1 MNEKDRILYL
11 RKTLHEHN
19 YKYYVLNQPDISDQ
33 EFDFLMHELQD
44 LEARHPELYDANSPT
59 LRVGSDLNQNFTQV
73 AHKYPMLSLANT
85 YNEQDVAD
93 WYDSVRRGLDGEDF
107 EVCCEMKYD
116 GLSISLTYVD
126 GKLVRGVTR
135 GDGVHGDDVTANV
148 RTIRCIP
155 LVLKEGSGYPHEF
168 EIRGEILMPWK
179 VFERLNAE
187 REAAEEPLFANPR
200 NAASGTLKSQNSRLV
215 ASRQLDS
222 YLYYLLGDT
231 LPSDGHYEN
240 LQTAAS
246 WGFKIS
252 QGMKKVKTLQEIY
265 DYINYWDTE
274 RKNLPVATDGI
285 VLKVNSLRQ
294 QRSLG
299 YTAKSPRWAIAYKF
313 KAERACTRLNE
324 VSYQVG
330 RTGAVTPVANM
341 DAVQLAGTV
350 VKRATLNNED
360 FIRNFDLHIGDY
372 VYVEKGGEIIPKI
385 VGVDIDRRPEDAQP
399 VKFIDK
405 CPECGTPLVRYEG
418 EAAHYCPNDT
428 GCPPQIKGRIEHFI
442 ARRAMNIDS
451 LGPETV
457 DEYYRRG
464 LVHNIADLYTIKV
477 PDINGSGNRERSA
490 RKIVD
495 GIAAS
500 KQVPFER
507 VVFALGIRFV
517 GETSAR
523 LLARHFKTMD
533 ALQNASMQQLMEVEG
548 VGEVIAKSVIAYFHN
563 PVNQDIVERLRLYG
577 LQMQLSEEQI
587 NGASDKLAGKSIVI
601 SGVFAKHSRD
611 EYKALIEQHG
621 GKNVGSI
628 SGKTSFILAGDNM
641 GPSKLQKAEKLG
653 IPLVNEDDFLDMI
666 GGDVVSATENEA
678 AVDDTDAPIQEEKPR
693 ADANGQLSLF

>member
-1 MNEKDRILYL
+1 MNETERILQL
-11 RKTLHEHN
+11 RRELHEHN
-19 YKYYVLNQPDISDQ
+19 HRYYVENQPIISDQ

-44 LEARHPELYDANSPT
+44 LEARHPEIADPNSPT
-59 LRVGSDLNQNFTQV
+59 QRVGSDLNQEFRQV
-73 AHKYPMLSLANT
+73 AHKYPMLSLSNT
-85 YNEQDVAD
+85 YSEQDVAS
-93 WYDSVRRGLDGEDF
+93 WYESVQKGLGGEPF

-126 GKLVRGVTR
+126 GQLTQAVTR
-135 GDGVHGDDVTANV
+135 GDGVQGDDVTGNV
-148 RTIRCIP
+148 KTIRSIP
-155 LVLKEGSGYPHEF
+155 LVLEERTGKGEGSGYPHEF

-179 VFERLNAE
+179 SFERLNAE

-200 NAASGTLKSQNSRLV
+200 NAASGTLKSQKSEVV
-215 ASRQLDS
+215 AERGLDA
-222 YLYYLLGDT
+222 YLYYILGDDI
-231 LPSDGHYEN
+231 PGDGHYEN
-240 LQTAAS
+240 LMAAKS

-252 QGMKKVKTLQEIY
+252 EGMKKVKTLQEIY
-265 DYINYWDTE
+265 DFINYWDKE

-294 QRSLG
+294 QRHLG
-299 YTAKSPRWAIAYKF
+299 FTAKSPRWAIAYKF

-324 VSYQVG
+324 VTFQVG

-341 DAVQLAGTV
+341 EPVQLAGTT

-360 FIRNFDLHIGDY
+360 FIKSLDLHIGDY

-385 VGVDIDRRPEDAQP
+385 VGVDIDQRPIIAQP
-399 VKFIDK
+399 VQFITR

-418 EAAHYCPNDT
+418 EAVHYCPNDT

-442 ARRAMNIDS
+442 SRRAMNIMS

-457 DEYYRRG
+457 DEYWSRG
-464 LVHNIADLYTIKV
+464 LIHNVADLYDLTVIQITGGNKNRRLSAENVIK
-477 PDINGSGNRERSA
+477 
-490 RKIVD
+490 
-495 GIAAS
+495 GIDAS

-517 GETSAR
+517 GETSGK
-523 LLARHFKTMD
+523 LLARHFKTID
-533 ALQNASMQQLMEVEG
+533 SLINATLDDLLEIDG
-548 VGEVIAKSVIAYFHN
+548 IGEVMAKSILSYFHN
-563 PVNQDIVERLRLYG
+563 EENLKMVERLRQYG
-577 LQMQLSEEQI
+577 LQMSLSEEQLQ
-587 NGASDKLAGKSIVI
+587 GASDKLAGKSIVI
-601 SGVFAKHSRD
+601 SGVFSHHSRD

-653 IPLVNEDDFLDMI
+653 IPIVNEDEFLEMI
-666 GGDVVSATENEA
+666 
-678 AVDDTDAPIQEEKPR
+678 K
-693 ADANGQLSLF
+693 

>member
-477 PDINGSGNRERSA
+477 QDINGSGNRERSA

-563 PVNQDIVERLRLYG
+563 PVNQDIVERLRSYG

-587 NGASDKLAGKSIVI
+587 TGASNKLAGKSIVI

-666 GGDVVSATENEA
+666 EGDVVAATENEA
-678 AVDDTDAPIQEEKPR
+678 AAEDVAAPIQEEKPR